1 MIFLNPAILF
11 GLFAASIPILIHL
24 LNRRKLKK
32 VEFST
37 LAFLKELQKTKIR
50 KIKLKQWILL
60 VLRVLIIALLV
71 ASFARPTIRN
81 ATIGGA
87 APAAKTSAVIIIDNT
102 FSMSAVEEGGS
113 YFNQAKQTA
122 KTILNNLGEGDDV
135 TILPLSYSDNNFIH
149 STNHKNLIKYL
160 NKLQISDE
168 FATINQAL
176 IKAGQ
181 ILSESKNYNKE
192 IYLLSDFQKSE
203 LNISSKKL
211 TAFKNLFSKSERFY
225 YFNYSGKA
233 LKNLSL
239 SNFKIK
245 NQIIELNKPVGFSLN
260 VTNRSKFDI
269 TNQVVSLF
277 ISGKRVARRSINL
290 KPFES
295 KKIIFETTLTKNG
308 YLNIYTKL
316 EDDDILKDNENYLC
330 LFVPRK
336 ISVGVFSDNKQDSKF
351 IVLALSGNPS
361 NYVQIIQKS
370 SAQLDATDL
379 NNFNT
384 IIIIGSKG
392 FVNYNRIKT
401 FLNSGG
407 GIFFM
412 PGSKSTLNS
421 FRNFCKKVNIPLSS
435 ALFSVKKN
443 STSFLSFDK
452 IDFNNPLFRGL
463 FQGNKKPNIESPK
476 IYKEFKFSTN
486 GRGIDII
493 SLVDK
498 SAFLSE
504 FKYGKGKI
512 LLMNSA
518 PVLTW
523 NNFPLKGLFAPLI
536 NKIVFYLSQS
546 VNTGHTYLAGE
557 NITVNISKAR
567 FSQIKVLRP
576 DKTTEVIN
584 LNKDKSKSFIEY
596 KNANILGIYKFYS
609 GGKILDYASVNPDP
623 RESDGQYLAKKK
635 FIGYLKKIDF
645 NGYATA
651 LSPKGNFIKKI
662 YQSRFGA
669 ELWRYFLIVALLL
682 IILEMFVAKS
692 SKKDLGSG
700 INSQ

>member
-11 GLFAASIPILIHL
+11 GLFASSIPILIHL

-60 VLRVLIIALLV
+60 ILRVLIIALLV
-71 ASFARPTIRN
+71 ASFARPTIRS
-81 ATIGGA
+81 AAFGGA

-122 KTILNNLGEGDDV
+122 KIILNNFGEGDDV
-135 TILPLSYSDNNFIH
+135 TILPLSYSNNKFIH
-149 STNHKNLIKYL
+149 SINHKNLIRYL

-176 IKAGQ
+176 KKAGQ

-211 TAFKNLFSKSERFY
+211 TAFKNLFSKSERLY

-245 NQIIELNKPVGFSLN
+245 NQIIELNKPVSFSVN

-277 ISGKRVARRSINL
+277 ISGKREAQRSINL

-308 YLNIYTKL
+308 YLNIITKL
-316 EDDDILKDNENYLC
+316 EDDDILKDNKNYLC

-361 NYVQIIQKS
+361 NYVQIIQKG
-370 SAQLDATDL
+370 SAQLDATNL
-379 NNFNT
+379 NNFNA

-407 GIFFM
+407 GLFFM

-421 FRNFCKKVNIPLSS
+421 FRNFCKKVNIPLPS
-435 ALFSVKKN
+435 AMFSVKKN

-452 IDFNNPLFRGL
+452 IDFNNSLFRGL

-476 IYKEFKFSTN
+476 IYKEFKLSTS
-486 GRGIDII
+486 GRGIKII

-546 VNTGHTYLAGE
+546 VNIGHTYLAGE
-557 NITVNISKAR
+557 NITVNISKAK

-623 RESDGQYLAKKK
+623 RESDGQYLNKKK
-635 FIGYLKKIDF
+635 FIEYLKKIDF

-669 ELWRYFLIVALLL
+669 ELWRYFLIGALLL

-692 SKKDLGSG
+692 SKKDLGGG
-700 INSQ
+700 IE